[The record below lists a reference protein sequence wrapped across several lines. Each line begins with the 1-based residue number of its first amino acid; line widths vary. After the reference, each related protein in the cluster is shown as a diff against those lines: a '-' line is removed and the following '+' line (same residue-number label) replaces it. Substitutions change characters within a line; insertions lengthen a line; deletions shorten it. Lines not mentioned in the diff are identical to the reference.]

1 MLKVYQMRL
10 VQSTAEVDAHQLEMA
25 LLPVRMGR
33 MQTKAAARAK
43 ATFDSLNTFKTPGGF
58 SRNSLATTQQTVQQP
73 ASQRF
78 QSYPG
83 HNSQHQSYQ
92 SFPGQHS
99 QYQSYQSFPGH
110 NSQHQSYQSLS
121 GHHSQYQSYQKNS
134 GPVPGQQSYQNQR
147 FRQSAPA
154 PAPLHRHI
162 QSSYSSPETDRI
174 YSTIKDCLAGDGI
187 SRQELYIIFRGQ
199 MSSSKVDE
207 GLETLANEGH
217 IYTTLNENYFQSIE
231 S

>member
-43 ATFDSLNTFKTPGGF
+43 ATFDSLNTFKAPGGF
-58 SRNSLATTQQTVQQP
+58 SRNSLATTQQTVQQTAP
-73 ASQRF
+73 QRF

-83 HNSQHQSYQ
+83 H
-92 SFPGQHS
+92 HS
-99 QYQSYQSFPGH
+99 HHQSYQSFPGH
-110 NSQHQSYQSLS
+110 NSQHQSYQSYP
-121 GHHSQYQSYQKNS
+121 GQHSQYQSYQKNS
-134 GPVPGQQSYQNQR
+134 GPVPAQQSYQDQR

-217 IYTTLNENYFQSIE
+217 IYTTLNENYFKSIE

>member
-43 ATFDSLNTFKTPGGF
+43 ATFDSLNTFKAPGGF
-58 SRNSLATTQQTVQQP
+58 SRNSLATTQQTVQQTAP
-73 ASQRF
+73 QRF

-83 HNSQHQSYQ
+83 HHSQHQSYQ
-92 SFPGQHS
+92 SYPGQHS
-99 QYQSYQSFPGH
+99 Q
-110 NSQHQSYQSLS
+110 HQSY
-121 GHHSQYQSYQKNS
+121 HKNS
-134 GPVPGQQSYQNQR
+134 GPVPAQQSYQDQR

-162 QSSYSSPETDRI
+162 QGSYSPPETDRI

>member
-1 MLKVYQMRL
+1 MLCL
-10 VQSTAEVDAHQLEMA
+10 D
-25 LLPVRMGR
+25 
-33 MQTKAAARAK
+33 
-43 ATFDSLNTFKTPGGF
+43 
-58 SRNSLATTQQTVQQP
+58 
-73 ASQRF
+73 F
-78 QSYPG
+78 QDPICFP
-83 HNSQHQSYQ
+83 HQSISILLRNEKVMIKLLYGTDQ
-92 SFPGQHS
+92 D
-99 QYQSYQSFPGH
+99 
-110 NSQHQSYQSLS
+110 
-121 GHHSQYQSYQKNS
+121 
-134 GPVPGQQSYQNQR
+134 QR

-217 IYTTLNENYFQSIE
+217 IYTTLNENYFKSIE